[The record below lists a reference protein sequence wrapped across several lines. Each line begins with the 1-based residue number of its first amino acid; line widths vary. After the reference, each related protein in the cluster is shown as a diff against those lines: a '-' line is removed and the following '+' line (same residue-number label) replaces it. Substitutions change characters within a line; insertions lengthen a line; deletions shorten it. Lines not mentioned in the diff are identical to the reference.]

1 MAITTL
7 DGVIGGT
14 TSTYWYWKQGPG
26 TLAAGRAFTLNS
38 YPGLP
43 GITPTLTPGI
53 QGEALTSMPGQLGFP
68 APVAGQNVYISRV
81 AANVGGR
88 GGTLILAD
96 RLWHNSGLLTN
107 TSASQTV
114 NSVQWPP
121 RDKDGTSNGS
131 GVYIGLEVTT
141 QVGAGAS
148 SVGGIEALCANGN
161 TVYCYRT
168 TSVGNFTSAPIGTFQ
183 QLGESRSGDPP
194 PVNLSGIRKI
204 NSWQAFSSGFGGAF
218 RLVAFRPLLVMPISG
233 AQTTDVYDALTS
245 GLIRCWDNTVPFF
258 IYYPHAVEQPFFMIS
273 VTYVQG

>member
-38 YPGLP
+38 YPGFP

-107 TSASQTV
+107 TTAPQLV
-114 NSVQWPP
+114 DSVQFPP

-131 GVYIGLEVTT
+131 GVYLGLEVTT
-141 QVGAGAS
+141 QVGVGAASAGA
-148 SVGGIEALCANGN
+148 VDVLCANGN
-161 TVYCYRT
+161 TAVCYRT
-168 TSVGNFTSAPIGTFQ
+168 PSVGSFASAPVGAFQ
-183 QLGESRSGDPP
+183 QLGESRTDNLV
-194 PVNLSGIRKI
+194 VNLSGVRKV
-204 NSWQAFSSGFGGAF
+204 NYWLGYSSTFGGAF
-218 RLVAFRPLLVMPISG
+218 RMVAFRPLLVMPISG

-258 IYYPHAVEQPFFMIS
+258 IYYPHAVEQPLFMIS

>member
-38 YPGLP
+38 YPGFP

-53 QGEALTSMPGQLGFP
+53 NGEALTSMPGQLGFP
-68 APVAGQNVYISRV
+68 APIAGQNVYISRV

-107 TSASQTV
+107 TSSTQTI
-114 NSVQWPP
+114 NSVQFPP
-121 RDKDGTSNGS
+121 RDKNGTSNGS
-131 GVYIGLEVTT
+131 GVYLGFEVTS
-141 QVGAGAS
+141 QV
-148 SVGGIEALCANGN
+148 SVGFASGGYIYGLCANGLN
-161 TVYCYRT
+161 TYGARIE
-168 TSVGNFTSAPIGTFQ
+168 SVAGYSNAPVGSFMPF
-183 QLGESRSGDPP
+183 GETRLDNPP
-194 PVNLSGIRKI
+194 PNSISGFRKVTG
-204 NSWQAFSSGFGGAF
+204 WQAFSSSAGGAF
-218 RLVAFRPLLVMPISG
+218 RMVAYRPLLVMPISG